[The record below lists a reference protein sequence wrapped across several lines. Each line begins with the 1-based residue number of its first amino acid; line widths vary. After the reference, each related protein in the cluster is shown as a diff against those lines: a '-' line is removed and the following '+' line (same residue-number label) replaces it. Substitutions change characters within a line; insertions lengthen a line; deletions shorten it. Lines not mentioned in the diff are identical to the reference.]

1 MLKLYTNG
9 PANFFFYNPKM
20 TADYCGCPVKVEIVD
35 AEREKSKE
43 IKDKKGSGSYPF
55 LETADGK
62 IIRESVAISQYI
74 ARLAGADAYI
84 GSNDFEQA

>member
-1 MLKLYTNG
+1 MKVYVQR
-9 PANFFFYNPKM
+9 PDQFFYYTVKM